1 MKNLLRFS
9 EQKKCV
15 RRGDKASATRLLMR
29 INSREKSLRW
39 WGFNCFASPPPFCRV
54 SLSVFIFPQKSSC
67 FMSLLQSAS
76 SGWMITFNTPER
88 QEGDEGREKKNA
100 RRQRGQKAAR
110 LASRYNIL
118 QMYPESRQ
126 SDPHWLKKWKYS
138 NNQALCSAQV
148 PAGDRRAY
156 REDEGYLDYIIF
168 IYIRLL

>member
-15 RRGDKASATRLLMR
+15 RRGDKASAARLLMR

-39 WGFNCFASPPPFCRV
+39 WGFNCFAPPPPFCRV

-88 QEGDEGREKKNA
+88 QEGMKGEKKMQGGKGDKKQPGLPA
-100 RRQRGQKAAR
+100 DI
-110 LASRYNIL
+110 YIL

-156 REDEGYLDYIIF
+156 SEDEGYLDRY
-168 IYIRLL
+168 

>member
-15 RRGDKASATRLLMR
+15 RRGDKASAARLLMR
-29 INSREKSLRW
+29 INSREKSLCW
-39 WGFNCFASPPPFCRV
+39 WGFNCFAPPPHSVEFLCLFLSSLKSPHASCHSCRV
-54 SLSVFIFPQKSSC
+54 HLVDEWLHLTPQKDKRG
-67 FMSLLQSAS
+67 MK
-76 SGWMITFNTPER
+76 G
-88 QEGDEGREKKNA
+88 EKKMQGGKGDKKQPGLPA
-100 RRQRGQKAAR
+100 DI
-110 LASRYNIL
+110 YIL

-156 REDEGYLDYIIF
+156 REDEGYLDRY
-168 IYIRLL
+168 